1 MTREDREMT
10 DIVVVLK
17 DLPDLNL
24 DTAVAGLKA
33 KGVAVSDIDAENG
46 VIEGT
51 IETIGVKGLH
61 ALEFVEYVRSVFSYT
76 SEVSDAA
83 VNGDEEDV
91 DDAGA

>member
-17 DLPDLNL
+17 DQPDVSLEKAIA
-24 DTAVAGLKA
+24 DLKS
-33 KGVAVSDIDAENG
+33 KGVAISDVDAENG

-51 IETIGVKGLH
+51 IETCGVK
-61 ALEFVEYVRSVFSYT
+61 ALNSLPCVEYVRSVFNYT
-76 SEVSDAA
+76 SEVSD
-83 VNGDEEDV
+83 VGNNDEEDV